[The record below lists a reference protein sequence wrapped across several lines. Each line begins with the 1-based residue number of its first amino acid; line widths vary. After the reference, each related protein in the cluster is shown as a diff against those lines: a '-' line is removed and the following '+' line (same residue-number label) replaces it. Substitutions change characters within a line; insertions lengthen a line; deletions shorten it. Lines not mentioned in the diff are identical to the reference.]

1 MNIILALALLLI
13 LASTIIFCAA
23 WLVKKAMD
31 MLIGRGSDPLPAS
44 IEEAR
49 PGTML
54 LCSMDHGAEYTEV
67 LTYDGATDTYFMEQR
82 AANYMQGE
90 KYTCIEFK
98 DVEGRTHRY
107 DRAGL
112 RERGWSI
119 K

>member
-1 MNIILALALLLI
+1 MSIILAVALLLI
-13 LASTIIFCAA
+13 LASMIITCVA

-31 MLIGRGSDPLPAS
+31 TLIGKGSDPLPAS

-54 LCSMDHGAEYTEV
+54 LRSMDHGAEYTEV

-82 AANYMQGE
+82 AANYMQGK

-98 DVEGRTHRY
+98 DVEGKTHRF
-107 DRAGL
+107 DRDGL

-119 K
+119 G

>member
-13 LASTIIFCAA
+13 LASIIITGAA

-31 MLIGRGSDPLPAS
+31 VLIGKGSDPLPAS

-54 LCSMDHGAEYTEV
+54 LRSMDHGAEYTEV
-67 LTYDGATDTYFMEQR
+67 HTYDGDTDTYFMEQR
-82 AANYMQGE
+82 AANYLQGK

-98 DVEGRTHRY
+98 DVEGKTHRF
-107 DRAGL
+107 DRTGL
-112 RERGWSI
+112 HERGWSI
-119 K
+119 N